1 MARGLGIAGALV
13 ALVTALPA
21 AAGPA
26 EDAFAAGYATAILER
41 QLAIPGSVVTV
52 KDGVVTVEVKR
63 LVTADREKIER
74 ALSAIPGV
82 TRVDVVEARG
92 APTPSA
98 PTGPR
103 TAETPAGAA
112 VQAESPPQGFQLFP
126 TRRLFQP
133 LIADPRWPHFSL
145 AYQRFIEDPQLR
157 NALAASMGESIAFL
171 RDDLP
176 VGGQWEIGLQAA
188 IFSIFDLDAPS
199 GDLINA
205 DYMVGVPVSY
215 RLGNFSAQLRIFHQS
230 SHLGDEFL
238 LRNPGVERIN
248 LSYEA
253 VDVKASYEIGGWL
266 RVYGGAGYLIRRD
279 PSDLKPWLTQAGL
292 EMRSPRAFLAGT
304 VRPVAGVDLQQRE
317 QNNWSADVSVR
328 AGVQLEKLTIVDR
341 KLQIL
346 LEYFNGHSPNGQ
358 FFREKIEYIG
368 LGLHLYLF

>member
-1 MARGLGIAGALV
+1 
-13 ALVTALPA
+13 
-21 AAGPA
+21 
-26 EDAFAAGYATAILER
+26 
-41 QLAIPGSVVTV
+41 
-52 KDGVVTVEVKR
+52 
-63 LVTADREKIER
+63 
-74 ALSAIPGV
+74 
-82 TRVDVVEARG
+82 
-92 APTPSA
+92 
-98 PTGPR
+98 
-103 TAETPAGAA
+103 
-112 VQAESPPQGFQLFP
+112 
-126 TRRLFQP
+126 
-133 LIADPRWPHFSL
+133 
-145 AYQRFIEDPQLR
+145 
-157 NALAASMGESIAFL
+157 
-171 RDDLP
+171 
-176 VGGQWEIGLQAA
+176 
-188 IFSIFDLDAPS
+188 
-199 GDLINA
+199 
-205 DYMVGVPVSY
+205 MVGVPVSY

-317 QNNWSADVSVR
+317 QNNWSTDVSVR